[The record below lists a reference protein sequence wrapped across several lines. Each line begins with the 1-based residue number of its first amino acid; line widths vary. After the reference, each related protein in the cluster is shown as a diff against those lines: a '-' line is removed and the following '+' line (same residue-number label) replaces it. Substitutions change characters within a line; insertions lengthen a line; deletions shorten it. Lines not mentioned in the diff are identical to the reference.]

1 MIFSFVLLGFKWDL
15 DCSKMVFWFSILTH
29 NGKIFELKLIEAVFE
44 LFIFLLERTSEI
56 ALEV

>member
-1 MIFSFVLLGFKWDL
+1 M
-15 DCSKMVFWFSILTH
+15 
-29 NGKIFELKLIEAVFE
+29 GKIFELKLIEAVFE